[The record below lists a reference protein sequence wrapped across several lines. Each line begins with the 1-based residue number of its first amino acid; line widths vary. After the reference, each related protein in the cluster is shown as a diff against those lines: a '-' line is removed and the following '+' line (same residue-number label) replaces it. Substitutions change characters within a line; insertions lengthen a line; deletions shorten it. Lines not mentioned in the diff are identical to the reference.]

1 MKEGR
6 NNNLYKTSGVSAVWL
21 LSVQMFL
28 LYLTTGKAL
37 CAKDRLKSV
46 LGSFSSSRWESD
58 WKRLN

>member
-6 NNNLYKTSGVSAVWL
+6 NNNLYKTSGVSVVWL

-28 LYLTTGKAL
+28 LCLTTGKAL
-37 CAKDRLKSV
+37 CAKDSV